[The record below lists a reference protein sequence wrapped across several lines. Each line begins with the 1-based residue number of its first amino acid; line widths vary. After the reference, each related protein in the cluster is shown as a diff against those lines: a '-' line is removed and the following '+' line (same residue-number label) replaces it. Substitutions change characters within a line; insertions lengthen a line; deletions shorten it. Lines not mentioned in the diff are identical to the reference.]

1 MLNIF
6 FVAVIVLIAI
16 KHRIISFG
24 CDCHFILTDFFEL
37 LTNEFHNIYF
47 YSVFNKLYIFF

>member
-16 KHRIISFG
+16 KHRIR
-24 CDCHFILTDFFEL
+24 FFD
-37 LTNEFHNIYF
+37 HVVHVIA
-47 YSVFNKLYIFF
+47 KLF